1 MDILDKLTILT
12 DSAKY
17 DVACTSSGS
26 QRGGQKGMLGAT
38 CAPGLCHSFAADGR
52 CVSLLKVLM
61 SNACQY
67 DCQYCVNRRS
77 NDVPRAT
84 FTPEELAGLT
94 IDFYR
99 RNYIEG
105 LFLSSGVIRSPDYTM
120 EQMCRVLELL
130 RGPYG
135 FNGYIHAKAIPGC
148 SPELV
153 HKLGGLCDRMSVN
166 IELPSETS
174 LKTLAPD
181 KSKQNVL
188 LPMASI
194 RDGIRQN
201 REELAVYRHAPTFA
215 PAGQSTQ
222 MIIGAT
228 PETDYQIMHLAQAL
242 YRRYSLKRVFYS
254 AYIPVGT
261 HALLP
266 RDQPPPLLREHRL
279 YQVDWLLRFY
289 GFDAEELLDERHPH
303 LDPLLD
309 PKCQWALRHLDQ
321 FPVEINR
328 ADKETLLRVPGIGV
342 KSVMRILTAR
352 RAGSLDFES
361 LRKLG
366 VVLKR
371 AVYFITCRGRMH
383 ESVHFAPEFIYQNL
397 TDSARRQQ
405 NLPVGG
411 PQQLT
416 WTDLPMLTAGTREGL
431 PWMPA

>member
-153 HKLGGLCDRMSVN
+153 HKLGGL
-166 IELPSETS
+166 
-174 LKTLAPD
+174 
-181 KSKQNVL
+181 
-188 LPMASI
+188 
-194 RDGIRQN
+194 
-201 REELAVYRHAPTFA
+201 
-215 PAGQSTQ
+215 
-222 MIIGAT
+222 
-228 PETDYQIMHLAQAL
+228 
-242 YRRYSLKRVFYS
+242 
-254 AYIPVGT
+254 
-261 HALLP
+261 
-266 RDQPPPLLREHRL
+266 
-279 YQVDWLLRFY
+279 
-289 GFDAEELLDERHPH
+289 
-303 LDPLLD
+303 
-309 PKCQWALRHLDQ
+309 
-321 FPVEINR
+321 
-328 ADKETLLRVPGIGV
+328 
-342 KSVMRILTAR
+342 
-352 RAGSLDFES
+352 
-361 LRKLG
+361 
-366 VVLKR
+366 
-371 AVYFITCRGRMH
+371 
-383 ESVHFAPEFIYQNL
+383 
-397 TDSARRQQ
+397 
-405 NLPVGG
+405 
-411 PQQLT
+411 
-416 WTDLPMLTAGTREGL
+416 
-431 PWMPA
+431 